1 MRLRRQND
9 FRTFTEKSAVALHFF
24 GALQKTSIAGGSEGG
39 LAVPCSPQTGL
50 PFRVFRVLRGQKA
63 AGNEPLKNGN
73 GATARRSSI
82 C

>member
-9 FRTFTEKSAVALHFF
+9 FRTFAEKSAVALHSFD
-24 GALQKTSIAGGSEGG
+24 ALQKTSHCRRQRGFWPS
-39 LAVPCSPQTGL
+39 LACRNRAFLFVYFVCFVGKS
-50 PFRVFRVLRGQKA
+50 